1 MITIIDYGMGN
12 LGSVSNMV
20 RKVGGSSLTT
30 SDPKRI
36 AAAEKLILPGVGAFD
51 YGMQQLKKLDLI
63 TVITEQA
70 ASGTPLL
77 GICLGMQLLASG
89 SEEGDVRGLDLMNA
103 EIRKFAFSADAQLA
117 IPHVGWNEVCVV
129 KENPLLS
136 MQDAALRFYFT
147 HSYHAECADPQDVIA
162 TALYGYPFTAAYSR
176 GNVYGT
182 QFHPEKS
189 HRFGM
194 QLIRNFTNL

>member
-20 RKVGGSSLTT
+20 RKVGGSSVLT

-36 AAAEKLILPGVGAFD
+36 AAAERLILPGVGAFD
-51 YGMQQLKKLDLI
+51 YGMQQLKRLDLI
-63 TVITEQA
+63 SVIREKA
-70 ASGTPLL
+70 AGGTPLL

-89 SEEGDVRGLDLMNA
+89 SEEGDARGLNLVDA
-103 EIRKFAFSADAQLA
+103 EIRRFAFPGDAQLA

-136 MQDAALRFYFT
+136 MQDVALRFYFT
-147 HSYHAECADPQDVIA
+147 HSYHAVCANPPDVIA
-162 TALYGYPFTAAYSR
+162 TARYGYAFTAAYSR
-176 GNVYGT
+176 DNVYGT